1 LVRSFRPVVSVV
13 AWLAAAAGG
22 CGGRIKDDL
31 PPLPPPNTPPIVAV
45 HTATAAANVGPPPA
59 PPPRPAPPPAPAR
72 PAPPAPPPDQI
83 SEPAVACSLSGRAPF
98 PPNTVIQNAQGK
110 AIARL
115 SGADVTVSVSQ
126 LTLAARPRAR
136 VVTGTPRESF
146 RVRGLIDAA
155 NLPVVPTA
163 ALPVRPGHLW
173 IGERRVVSI
182 QKVERDRLTVQREAM
197 KPLQGTFTAVTTCGA
212 LSLDPGTP
220 PGWSPPGSA
229 RGYMQ
234 RQLSLE
240 LYDAPG
246 GASVGVLKKA
256 PDQDAV
262 LFFSTEE
269 RGGYVHVERHADII
283 VDAWVRTYD
292 VSALPRG
299 ETMDQ
304 LATAAPQRSAARL
317 AVPGEPRVAKTQRE
331 ISLRASA
338 QDSAAVIGSIAPDTD
353 IYLVDV
359 MAGWVSVL
367 PRALDVMP
375 AEGGSFWAKKTD
387 LGL

>member
-1 LVRSFRPVVSVV
+1 M
-13 AWLAAAAGG
+13 AAGG

-45 HTATAAANVGPPPA
+45 TTATPQTAKAAPPPA
-59 PPPRPAPPPAPAR
+59 PPPRPAPPPPLPAR

-83 SEPAVACSLSGRAPF
+83 NEPVVACPLSGRAPF
-98 PPNTVIQNAQGK
+98 PLNTVIQNAQGK

-115 SGADVTVSVSQ
+115 SGADVTVSVSE
-126 LTLAARPRAR
+126 LTLARPRAR
-136 VVTGTPRESF
+136 VVTGTARDSF

-155 NLPVVPTA
+155 KLPVVPTSP
-163 ALPVRPGHLW
+163 LPVRPGHLF

-197 KPLQGTFTAVTTCGA
+197 KPLQGTFTATTTCGA

-229 RGYMQ
+229 RGYTQ

-269 RGGYVHVERHADII
+269 SGGYVHVERHADIV

-304 LATAAPQRSAARL
+304 LATGTPQRSAARL
-317 AVPGEPRVAKTQRE
+317 AVPGEPRVAKTQRD
-331 ISLRASA
+331 IPLRAIA
-338 QDSAAVIGSIAPDTD
+338 QDNAAVIGSIAPDTD